1 MRKCGR
7 AGESW
12 GDSKLWMRWTY
23 FVPCYNSYLIP
34 WLAPSLSAFFP
45 FFSRQTSLLVTA
57 QAGLIG
63 DCILKVTLGKNAG
76 IAALPLSGCFV
87 SVADCVE
94 APKQAWSASRAAS
107 VPACLLS
114 QRACDSQERKV
125 WIRRLLY
132 FEWLSTQWIST
143 SS

>member
-1 MRKCGR
+1 MEEVQLHVDLFRTM
-7 AGESW
+7 
-12 GDSKLWMRWTY
+12 LQ
-23 FVPCYNSYLIP
+23 FL
-34 WLAPSLSAFFP
+34 SLSMACSISFCLVP

-94 APKQAWSASRAAS
+94 APKQA
-107 VPACLLS
+107 
-114 QRACDSQERKV
+114 
-125 WIRRLLY
+125 
-132 FEWLSTQWIST
+132 
-143 SS
+143 